1 MSPQGGPSPGL
12 TSSWT
17 WLQHTS
23 QEVSVDGRGGQTWRS
38 QLLCFV
44 LSDRV
49 PRASVPPAALASK
62 LRWEEAAA
70 RAVSSPEPL
79 MTVQPEGSRGLGLLY
94 QWVSDLYKDT
104 SSHLLRAGAEAV
116 GQARL
121 VGSLCDPS
129 RLASQAAAF
138 LTRLPILK
146 LSPLHRLLEMGGAA
160 AEALLHT
167 EAQAGS
173 GDEAGAVGWAGSL
186 APYQALGRPAGRAA
200 TDFSGS
206 SLGSVSCLD
215 LEGARRGSVFK
226 QTLVRFP
233 DQMLK
238 LQECP
243 LTDFLELVAGSLPEL
258 WGSTDVPRAMYWLAV
273 ANCVEPVPRPA
284 CLLLFSSALYALV
297 LDSLGSVGVFHA
309 LPLSGLREIEVGF
322 GGQSVRLLGSTESL
336 LLTVFPYNKNL
347 CQQICRDLLC
357 VLASASEATVCTEHP
372 LFRED
377 LVQLSLDWKAEIPD
391 LVLANGVRLSSRFQ
405 NTLVDLIYFLHSN
418 LDSGA
423 PSLAEA
429 QLLLYT
435 TVRVEGDSG
444 QGPCQSLVLLNTHV
458 ALVREDRVFHPRS
471 PALSSPPPGMRFDVV
486 RCRALSEFR
495 CLVIPETKTSSTLE
509 LVFLQKL
516 RHQSDSGSG
525 ASRRPQEARKVQ
537 PCSSTL
543 DLQGSRDVV
552 PEVWKLTFNSRDEAL
567 WLTSHLTR
575 L

>member
-1 MSPQGGPSPGL
+1 MDQNRHGSLPITWSIPGPSACCSAPGWGANQWGSRPSEQEPSHSSSCNRGDSQPECLDRTGTSPLSESSIHSARHVRGESENLSEPTSPQGGPSPGL

-186 APYQALGRPAGRAA
+186 GQAP
-200 TDFSGS
+200 
-206 SLGSVSCLD
+206 
-215 LEGARRGSVFK
+215 
-226 QTLVRFP
+226 
-233 DQMLK
+233 
-238 LQECP
+238 
-243 LTDFLELVAGSLPEL
+243 
-258 WGSTDVPRAMYWLAV
+258 
-273 ANCVEPVPRPA
+273 
-284 CLLLFSSALYALV
+284 
-297 LDSLGSVGVFHA
+297 
-309 LPLSGLREIEVGF
+309 
-322 GGQSVRLLGSTESL
+322 
-336 LLTVFPYNKNL
+336 
-347 CQQICRDLLC
+347 
-357 VLASASEATVCTEHP
+357 ASATSQPGDGEN
-372 LFRED
+372 R
-377 LVQLSLDWKAEIPD
+377 
-391 LVLANGVRLSSRFQ
+391 LA
-405 NTLVDLIYFLHSN
+405 
-418 LDSGA
+418 A
-423 PSLAEA
+423 
-429 QLLLYT
+429 
-435 TVRVEGDSG
+435 
-444 QGPCQSLVLLNTHV
+444 
-458 ALVREDRVFHPRS
+458 
-471 PALSSPPPGMRFDVV
+471 
-486 RCRALSEFR
+486 
-495 CLVIPETKTSSTLE
+495 
-509 LVFLQKL
+509 
-516 RHQSDSGSG
+516 
-525 ASRRPQEARKVQ
+525 
-537 PCSSTL
+537 
-543 DLQGSRDVV
+543 
-552 PEVWKLTFNSRDEAL
+552 
-567 WLTSHLTR
+567 
-575 L
+575 